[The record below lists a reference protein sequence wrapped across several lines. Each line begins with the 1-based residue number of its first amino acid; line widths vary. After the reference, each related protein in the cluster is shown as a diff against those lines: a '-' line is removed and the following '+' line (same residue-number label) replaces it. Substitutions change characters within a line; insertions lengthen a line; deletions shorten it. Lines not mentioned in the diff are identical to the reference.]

1 VSASAA
7 TSPARSPRRT
17 PAAVTPAICA
27 FVISGSAQA
36 HGFGARY
43 DLPIPLSLYLV
54 GAGLTVGVSFAL
66 LAVFMRG
73 APVPDE
79 HWRLDL
85 TRTPAGRLLVAPAFL
100 LACRA
105 LAVALFA
112 VVVAAGLC
120 GVQSPLKNIAPVMVW
135 AIWWVG
141 MAYVSALLGDLW
153 ALVNPLDTLFAWAEA
168 LAARLRP
175 GGRLA
180 VGLAYPDALGAWP
193 AVVLFLTFVWMEL
206 MWEKSDSPAYL
217 AASMLAYCALTWLG
231 MLLFGRAQWL
241 RRGEVF
247 TLVFGLLARFAP
259 TEVRESGSGDRALN
273 LRPYGVGL
281 LSREPVPASV
291 AVLVLA
297 MLAAVCFDGFMET
310 PLWAGVLDYYAPL
323 SPSVTNDGDA
333 ARAWVQTAGVIGA
346 PLLFVGVYLVF
357 CRLTA
362 ASGDARV
369 PVARIAGLFV
379 LTLVPIAI
387 AYHLA
392 HYLSFLA
399 MAWQYL
405 IPLASDPFGFG
416 WDLFGTRNH
425 FVRIG
430 VVDARAVWYLSIG
443 AIVIG
448 HVIAVYLAHC
458 VALRTYS
465 DRRVALRSQWPM
477 VALMICYTM
486 TSLWIIAQPIVTMR

>member
-1 VSASAA
+1 MTGHAA
-7 TSPARSPRRT
+7 TSLSCALRRKT
-17 PAAVTPAICA
+17 VALALSTFGATGWV
-27 FVISGSAQA
+27 QA

-43 DLPIPLSLYLV
+43 DLPLPLSLYLA
-54 GAGLTVGVSFAL
+54 GAALTVAVSFAM
-66 LAVFMRG
+66 LAVFMRS
-73 APVPDE
+73 APVSDA
-79 HWRLDL
+79 HWRLNL
-85 TRTPAGRLLVAPAFL
+85 TRTAGGRFLLAPRFL
-100 LACRA
+100 LACRT
-105 LAVALFA
+105 LAVALFL

-141 MAYVSALLGDLW
+141 MAYISALLGDLW
-153 ALVNPLDTLFAWAEA
+153 ALVNPLDTLFGWAQA
-168 LAARLRP
+168 LAARIRP
-175 GGRLA
+175 GGTPA
-180 VGLAYPDALGAWP
+180 VGLRYPDVLGAWP
-193 AVVLFLTFVWMEL
+193 AVVLFLAFVWMEL
-206 MWEKSDSPAYL
+206 VWEHSDTPAHL
-217 AASMLAYCALTWLG
+217 AAAMLAYSAITWLG

-241 RRGEVF
+241 CRGEVF
-247 TLVFGLLARFAP
+247 TLAFGLLARFAP
-259 TEVRESGSGDRALN
+259 TEVRESGSGGRALY

-281 LSREPVPASV
+281 LSREPVPASM

-297 MLAAVCFDGFMET
+297 MLAAVSLDGFMET
-310 PLWAGVLDYYAPL
+310 PLWASVLEYYTPPAPGM
-323 SPSVTNDGDA
+323 VGDA
-333 ARAWVQTAGVIGA
+333 AARTWVQTAGVAGA
-346 PLLFVGVYLVF
+346 PLLFVGVYLIF

-362 ASGDARV
+362 WSGGGRVPPARV
-369 PVARIAGLFV
+369 AGLFV

-392 HYLSFLA
+392 HYLSFLV

-405 IPLASDPFGFG
+405 IPLVSDPFGFG

-430 VVDARAVWYLSIG
+430 LVDARAVWYLSLG

-458 VALRTYS
+458 VALQAYS

-477 VALMICYTM
+477 VALMVCYTM